1 MNEKRTQGAV
11 AALLGEYEKAIKELQ
26 TVIED
31 ISPYDLTTI
40 IDPITLDPNCKSI
53 QTILTHVVSSGYS
66 YCIYIRE
73 SKNKSELR
81 RQKIQRDSVAEYQRD
96 LDEVFQFTSD
106 SFALITDSELEEFD
120 ENKKIKTSW
129 GQAYDIE
136 QLTEHAIVH
145 ILRHRRQIERF
156 KILLKN

>member
-1 MNEKRTQGAV
+1 MNGKRTHGAV

-26 TVIED
+26 SVIED
-31 ISPYDLTTI
+31 INLPGLTRI
-40 IDPITLDPNCKSI
+40 IDPSTADPNCKSI

-73 SKNKSELR
+73 LKGKSDKR
-81 RQKIQRDSVAEYQRD
+81 RQKIQRDSVAEYKKD
-96 LDEVFQFTSD
+96 LDEVFKFTSD
-106 SFALITDSELEEFD
+106 TFAQIADNELEEFD
-120 ENKKIKTSW
+120 ENKKIKTAW

-136 QLTEHAIVH
+136 QLMEHAIVH
-145 ILRHRRQIERF
+145 ILRHRRQIEKF